1 MFLLT
6 VFLMDGPPKEDNNSP
21 SAPKQLTGHDNNVFT
36 TADETNLPTITSLVT
51 NHKRNGTESSRL

>member
-1 MFLLT
+1 
-6 VFLMDGPPKEDNNSP
+6 MDGPPKEDNNSP